1 MFCSGSTALL
11 YAVKQG
17 NDSIVRLLLEHGA
30 DVHAEILDEETLR
43 QRAEYETVQ
52 LAAERMKRLLRGLQT
67 ADGDGADAETIGD
80 LIADAETFGDLFD
93 GSNCINM

>member
-1 MFCSGSTALL
+1 VFCSGSTALL

-52 LAAERMKRLLRGLQT
+52 KAIRSLRELQT

>member
-52 LAAERMKRLLRGLQT
+52 KAIRSLRELQT